1 MVAFVRKNWLLV
13 AGAAAVLIGFALLAG
28 GSLSLGP
35 LFLVVGYCL
44 ALPIYLWRSY
54 RGGVGE

>member
-1 MVAFVRKNWLLV
+1 LTLLRKNWLLV
-13 AGAAAVLIGFALLAG
+13 AGLVVILAGFALLAG

-35 LFLVVGYCL
+35 LLLVGGYCL
-44 ALPIYLWRSY
+44 VLPFYLWRNF

>member
-1 MVAFVRKNWLLV
+1 MTILRKNWLLV
-13 AGAAAVLIGFALLAG
+13 AGAAAILAGFALLAS

-35 LFLVVGYCL
+35 LLLVVGYCL
-44 ALPIYLWRSY
+44 ALPVYLWRNY

>member
-1 MVAFVRKNWLLV
+1 VKILRKNWLLA
-13 AGAAAVLIGFALLAG
+13 AGAAAILVGFAFLAG

-35 LFLVVGYCL
+35 LLLVVGYCL
-44 ALPIYLWRSY
+44 ALPIYLWRNY